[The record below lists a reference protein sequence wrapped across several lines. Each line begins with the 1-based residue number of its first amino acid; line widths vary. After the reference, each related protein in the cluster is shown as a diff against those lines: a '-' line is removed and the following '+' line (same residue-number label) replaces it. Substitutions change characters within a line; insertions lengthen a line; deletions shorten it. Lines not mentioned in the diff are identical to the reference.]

1 MDILSNFSINQKIVI
16 IYLIIINLIAL
27 ITFLIDKIRARNN
40 DWRISEGVLLLLAVI
55 GVSSGALIGMVL
67 FMHKTSKLKFT
78 ITIPLIFIIHRILE
92 VYVFNYLN

>member
-1 MDILSNFSINQKIVI
+1 MDILSNLVLIKIFI

-55 GVSSGALIGMVL
+55 GGSSGA
-67 FMHKTSKLKFT
+67 
-78 ITIPLIFIIHRILE
+78 
-92 VYVFNYLN
+92 